1 VGLLLAS
8 TGKDL
13 PGHSWAATASHGLPG
28 AGKAAV
34 TASKV
39 LALTGVDLLTQP
51 GLLEAARADFE
62 KRTEGKA
69 YRSPIPAG
77 QKPPLP

>member
-1 VGLLLAS
+1 L
-8 TGKDL
+8 TL
-13 PGHSWAATASHGLPG
+13 P
-28 AGKAAV
+28 
-34 TASKV
+34 
-39 LALTGVDLLTQP
+39 DLLV
-51 GLLEAARADFE
+51 AARADFE